1 MNLRDDKK
9 IKIFLVDDDEL
20 TVKLTRFHLRLHGYE
35 DVSTY
40 SNGLSCLNNLIY
52 KPQVIFL
59 DKHMDDMA
67 GLDVLKKIKEI
78 DSSIF
83 VAIFSGDDNPLVIE
97 EFKKH
102 GANEYIVKGLDAMKK
117 IEDILQNFLIPAREE
132 KNA

>member
-1 MNLRDDKK
+1 MNSRNDKK

-20 TVKLTRFHLRLHGYE
+20 TVKLTRFHLRLQGYE

-59 DKHMDDMA
+59 DNHLDDMA

-78 DSSIF
+78 DSTIF
-83 VAIFSGDDNPLVIE
+83 VAIFSGDDNLQVIE
-97 EFKKH
+97 EFKNQ
-102 GANEYIVKGLDAMKK
+102 GANGYIVKGLDALKR
-117 IEDILQNFLIPAREE
+117 IEDILQNSLIPTREE